1 LRKAFLT
8 NILLLIFIN
17 ALIKPLYLLGIDR
30 NIQLITGTSQYGMFI
45 NILNFTIIL
54 QFISDFGLQNY
65 TARFA
70 SQQKNIINSGIK
82 NLFGFKILL
91 SIIYFFV
98 IIICSRIWYG
108 DQINFWFVI
117 HVAINQLLISAM
129 LFIRSNIAG
138 LGLYKT
144 DSLLSALD
152 RVILIIVC
160 GLFIVTPILRA
171 YITIELFVWFQS
183 ISIGL
188 CIIIGLIILASK
200 QYQFDLQFLSIKD
213 IKQITYICLPFA
225 LIYLTS
231 SIFYKGD
238 TLLLERILPDGKNEV
253 GIYAASMR
261 LYEAASMFSL
271 AFGTLL
277 LAMFARLHSDVN
289 KLKLL
294 FKTSMN
300 LLLFITICISFTG
313 YFYSKQI
320 ISFFYHTNNEYWS
333 LILTFMMLAFIPGSL
348 NYILSA
354 YFQATHKEKLL
365 LYIYIFIAIISILL
379 NIIFIPSFKALGSS
393 WTYLLSQA
401 ILMFVQLWF
410 IHKTFKFNVKLYTKP
425 IAFFG
430 ISLVGFYLIHEY
442 ISINYMI
449 QIALSNVF
457 ILVIAFYSKIFSIQE
472 IKQIWLEKHNT

>member
-1 LRKAFLT
+1 MRKAFLT

-70 SQQKNIINSGIK
+70 SQQKNIINSEIK

-91 SIIYFFV
+91 STIYFFV
-98 IIICSRIWYG
+98 IIVCSRIWYG
-108 DQINFWFVI
+108 DQINFLFVI
-117 HVAINQLLISAM
+117 HVAVNQLLISGM

-138 LGLYKT
+138 LGLYQT

-152 RVILIIVC
+152 RVILIIIC
-160 GLFIVTPILRA
+160 GLFIVTPILRP

-213 IKQITYICLPFA
+213 IKLITQICFPFA

-238 TLLLERILPDGKNEV
+238 TLLLERLLPDGKNEV

-294 FKTSMN
+294 LKTSMY
-300 LLLFITICISFTG
+300 LLLFMTICISFTG
-313 YFYSKQI
+313 YFYSEQI
-320 ISFFYHTNNEYWS
+320 ISLFYHTNNEYWS
-333 LILTFMMLAFIPGSL
+333 LILTFMMIAFIPGSL

-365 LYIYIFIAIISILL
+365 LYIYIIIAIISILL
-379 NIIFIPSFKALGSS
+379 NLIFIPSFKALGSS
-393 WTYLLSQA
+393 WTYLLCQS

-410 IHKTFKFNVKLYTKP
+410 IHKTFKFNIKQYYKP
-425 IAFFG
+425 IIFSG
-430 ISLVGFYLIHEY
+430 ISLVGFYLIHEL
-442 ISINYMI
+442 IHINYMI
-449 QIALSNVF
+449 QIVLSNVF
-457 ILVIAFYSKIFSIQE
+457 ILIIAFYSNIFSIQE
-472 IKQIWLEKHNT
+472 LKQIWLEKHNS